1 LRRVC
6 VTPGRARLFDG
17 CLRLIPHPSTVG
29 RCRRGLLRRRGL
41 PLRRKS
47 RPLEP
52 PRRQIRHLVSLRLPG
67 GIYRI
72 VVGAFSGVIQFACLI
87 RRDRVDSRACRTR
100 DDFVS
105 VGSVERDR

>member
-1 LRRVC
+1 
-6 VTPGRARLFDG
+6 
-17 CLRLIPHPSTVG
+17 
-29 RCRRGLLRRRGL
+29 L

-72 VVGAFSGVIQFACLI
+72 VVGAFSAVIQFACLI
-87 RRDRVDSRACRTR
+87 RRDRSVFIGLREDKQAR
-100 DDFVS
+100 DV
-105 VGSVERDR
+105 VRE